1 MISGLVMV
9 PVAGL
14 EPARLAALDFES
26 STSTNSITPADCL
39 VIITYISCFF
49 NNNPLSFPMVDSILL
64 N

>member
-39 VIITYISCFF
+39 VIITYISRFF

>member
-1 MISGLVMV
+1 
-9 PVAGL
+9 
-14 EPARLAALDFES
+14 
-26 STSTNSITPADCL
+26 